1 MRTIAIV
8 GSGITGLV
16 AAHGL
21 LRAGF
26 SVDLYSDRTAAQ
38 WLHESRPTGTAARF
52 DLALSYERELG
63 LNHWDDVAP
72 KGEGV
77 HLTFCP
83 TLHNPLV
90 KLIGRQQRPF
100 QAVDVRLQ
108 SFRWTNDFAAAGGR
122 VIIEQVT
129 AQRLDAIAAGH
140 DLTIVATGRSDLSGL
155 FARNEERSIYSTP
168 QRNLAMVIVTGAPL
182 QIPGV
187 PLLPVK
193 FDFLGTDGEIFFVP
207 YHHKD
212 NGPSWNL
219 LFEAKAGSRLD
230 RFSDAKS
237 GAEVVEIGKQVV
249 RELFPWDEPFV
260 RGMQLADPNGW
271 LVGKVTPAVRQPVA
285 RLASG
290 RVLTA
295 LGDASISYD
304 PIAAQGANSGVKQAR
319 HLVASIVARGDRPF
333 DGEWMTSTFEAY
345 WDEHA
350 RHAYA
355 FSHLLLEELTAPAK
369 ELLIAQ
375 YGSDG
380 RAANQSGAQQV
391 ANAFFEN
398 FSDPRLLTGA
408 LTDIQQARAV
418 VARHTGGPWLWNGIR
433 GRAAIARDQVKL
445 KLGGQARL
453 RSAAGPGAP
462 SRDAV
467 VGGR

>member
-1 MRTIAIV
+1 MRKIAIV

-26 SVDLYSDRTAAQ
+26 EVDLYSDRSAAQ

-63 LNHWDDVAP
+63 LNHWDEVAP
-72 KGEGV
+72 RGEGV

-90 KLIGRQQRPF
+90 RLIGRQERPF

-108 SFRWTNDFAAAGGR
+108 SYRWTNDFEAAGGHL
-122 VIIEQVT
+122 ILEQVT
-129 AQRLDAIAAGH
+129 AERLDAIAADH
-140 DLTIVATGRSDLSGL
+140 DLTIVASGRSDLSAL
-155 FARNEERSIYSTP
+155 FARDEQRSLYTQP
-168 QRNLAMVIVTGAPL
+168 QRNLAMVVTTGAPL
-182 QIPGV
+182 RIPGI

-207 YHHKD
+207 YYHKD
-212 NGPSWNL
+212 LGPSWNL
-219 LFEAKAGSRLD
+219 LFEAKPGSRMD
-230 RFSDAKS
+230 RFAAARS
-237 GAEVVEIGKQVV
+237 GVEALEIGKQVV

-260 RGMQLADPNGW
+260 RHMQLADANGW
-271 LVGKVTPAVRQPVA
+271 LVGKVTPAVRHPVA

-290 RVLTA
+290 RLVTA

-319 HLVASIVARGDRPF
+319 HLVSSIIGRGDRPF
-333 DGEWMTSTFEAY
+333 DGDWMSSTFEAFY
-345 WDEHA
+345 DQHA
-350 RHAYA
+350 RYAYT
-355 FSHLLLEELTAPAK
+355 FSSLLLEAITAAGK

-380 RAANQSGAQQV
+380 RAANHSGAQQV

-398 FSDPRLLTGA
+398 FSDPRLLTPAFTDMA
-408 LTDIQQARAV
+408 LAREV
-418 VARHTGGPWLWNGIR
+418 IARHTGGPWLWNGIR

-453 RSAAGPGAP
+453 RAAGSSQPNG
-462 SRDAV
+462 SV
-467 VGGR
+467 M